1 VREPVPEKE
10 REQVN
15 KLRNDL
21 CAVRESVLKKAR
33 E

>member
-15 KLRNDL
+15 KLRNNL
-21 CAVRESVLKKAR
+21 YAVRESVLKKVR